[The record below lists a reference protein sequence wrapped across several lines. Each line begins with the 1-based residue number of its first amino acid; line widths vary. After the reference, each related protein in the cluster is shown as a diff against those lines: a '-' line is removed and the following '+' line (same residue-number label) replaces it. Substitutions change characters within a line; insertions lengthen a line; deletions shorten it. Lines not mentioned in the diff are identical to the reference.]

1 MNIWQLILVVFVFA
15 IGFSLWTT
23 SEATQAMLIVMCVG
37 VSIVVITLQA
47 IMRLFQLL
55 GEFGDKPNRKTF
67 MRMALRGSQL
77 LAICAVSVGIILWV
91 GFYLLWPE
99 F

>member
-1 MNIWQLILVVFVFA
+1 MNIWQLVLLIFVFA

-37 VSIVVITLQA
+37 VSIVFITLRA
-47 IMRLFQLL
+47 ILSLFQLL
-55 GEFGDKPNRKTF
+55 GEFGEKPNRHTF
-67 MRMALRGSQL
+67 LRMALRGSQL
-77 LAICAVSVGIILWV
+77 LVLCAMSVGFILWV